1 MIKTILLTAS
11 KTSFQI
17 ACNGKSVLQRLPKT
31 NITDPNEPYA
41 DLLSSTHHLLTA
53 CNLRVQ
59 LHHIKGHQDARN
71 FGPYTRD
78 ATLNIEADRLAREKL
93 DDYKPGQKNF
103 HIPWSQGICYTGQHQ
118 TIKDFATYPRPY
130 QWTSHDHLLDQAQ
143 AIVTGY
149 LEHFRLCVDR
159 KSHEGNSHQPKAMG
173 VQIRVR
179 TFCHREKHATLE
191 IQNVSTVPAMPGN
204 KGRQTAH
211 HDMSS
216 PQCTR
221 EMDKI
226 TEGDRGLAQRGTN
239 RQNHTSAAYRI
250 PNHVDYSK
258 YNANRSQQPK

>member
-93 DDYKPGQKNF
+93 DDYKPGPKNF
-103 HIPWSQGICYTGQHQ
+103 HIPWSQGVCYMGHHRTV
-118 TIKDFATYPRPY
+118 KDFSTTIR
-130 QWTSHDHLLDQAQ
+130 DH
-143 AIVTGY
+143 I
-149 LEHFRLCVDR
+149 
-159 KSHEGNSHQPKAMG
+159 
-173 VQIRVR
+173 
-179 TFCHREKHATLE
+179 
-191 IQNVSTVPAMPGN
+191 
-204 KGRQTAH
+204 
-211 HDMSS
+211 
-216 PQCTR
+216 
-221 EMDKI
+221 
-226 TEGDRGLAQRGTN
+226 N
-239 RQNHTSAAYRI
+239 RQATINYWTKRRQMSQGIWNTFNWVSIGRAMKEI
-250 PNHVDYSK
+250 PIN
-258 YNANRSQQPK
+258 